1 MNTKL
6 LYLIAG
12 VFLLLGCT
20 KGEDI
25 NPEVLTQNHWEK
37 VLQDA
42 GPDPQNEVVYS
53 IDFDT
58 NGTVYYEAIYR
69 DMETKDMLG
78 YLEYFNGSYQ
88 IANGKIQVQIQE
100 HYINLGGTFYSDKDK
115 LILMDFVN
123 DTRQFQLRNKN
134 SELHTI
140 MPLYASSLGI
150 IYDRVEK

>member
-20 KGEDI
+20 KDEDI

-42 GPDPQNEVVYS
+42 GSDAQNEVVYS

-69 DMETKDMLG
+69 GLETKEVLG

-88 IANGKIQVQIQE
+88 IVNGKIEVQVQA
-100 HYINLGGTFYSDKDK
+100 HYINVGGTFYSDKDK
-115 LILMDFVN
+115 LTLVEHDN
-123 DTRQFQLRNKN
+123 ETREFQLRNKN